1 MKPRLISTLF
11 VFVTSVS
18 LLLAD
23 ARIKFT
29 TSSHDF
35 GTIQEKDGDVTTRF
49 EFTNTG
55 DSPLLITRATAT
67 CGCTSPEYPKK
78 PLRPGEKG
86 EIVVTYHAKG
96 RPGPFDKSIYV
107 YSNDAKNE
115 KVLLTITGNVVSAT
129 GVRET
134 FTEELGGGLRVKTL
148 SLNFFDVY
156 PGRNNRTR
164 TLAVYNEGDTPMT
177 LTYRNV
183 PKHIHIDCDPEVIE
197 PKQQGRVLV
206 TFETE
211 KVKDWGTRTDVIDIY
226 VRGQETR
233 MKNNHITLLADIWED
248 FSKLSKEQ
256 RQNAPEIEVSNT
268 ILDFERG
275 NNTRT
280 RELTVRN
287 TGKETLQIRKVQHD
301 DAEAFKTTIEKTS
314 LKPGEATKMR
324 VTFDPSKT
332 KKRSINQHLT
342 IISND
347 PSNSRVIVNIQ
358 AGK

>member
-1 MKPRLISTLF
+1 MRKILTLLF
-11 VFVTSVS
+11 ILFTSHTI
-18 LLLAD
+18 LWAD
-23 ARIKFT
+23 AKIKFT
-29 TSSHDF
+29 TTTHDF
-35 GTIQEKDGDVTTRF
+35 GTIQEKDGDVTAKF
-49 EFTNTG
+49 EFTNAG

-67 CGCTSPEYPKK
+67 CGCTTPEHPKK

-86 EIVVTYHAKG
+86 EIIVTYHAKG
-96 RPGPFDKSIYV
+96 RPGPFDKSIMV

-115 KVLLTITGNVVSAT
+115 KVLLTITGNVISST
-129 GVRET
+129 SVRET

-183 PKHIHIDCDPEVIE
+183 PNHIHIDCDPAVIE

-211 KVKDWGTRTDVIDIY
+211 KAKDWGPRTDAFEIFVK
-226 VRGQETR
+226 GQETR
-233 MKNNHITLLADIWED
+233 MKNNRITLLADIWED
-248 FSKLSKEQ
+248 FSKLTKAQ

-268 ILDFERG
+268 ILDFEKG
-275 NNTRT
+275 SGSRT

-287 TGKETLQIRKVQHD
+287 TGKETLQIRKVQND
-301 DAEAFKTTIEKTS
+301 DTEAFQTSIEKTA
-314 LKPGEATKMR
+314 LKPGEATKIR
-324 VTFDPSKT
+324 VTFNPAKT
-332 KKRSINQHLT
+332 NKRSINQHLT

-347 PSNSRVIVNIQ
+347 PSNSRVIVNVQ

>member
-1 MKPRLISTLF
+1 LKPRFLTLLF
-11 VFVTSVS
+11 LFFTSVTV
-18 LLLAD
+18 LLAD
-23 ARIKFT
+23 AKIKFAT
-29 TSSHDF
+29 KTHDF
-35 GTIQEKDGDVTTRF
+35 GTIQEKDGDVTAKF
-49 EFTNTG
+49 EFTNVG
-55 DSPLLITRATAT
+55 DTPLLITRATAT
-67 CGCTSPEYPKK
+67 CGCTTPVHPKK

-107 YSNDAKNE
+107 FSNDAKNE

-129 GVRET
+129 GIRET
-134 FTEELGGGLRVKTL
+134 FTEELGGGLRIKTN

-164 TLAVYNEGDTPMT
+164 TLAVYNEGDSPMT

-183 PKHIHIDCDPEVIE
+183 PKHVHIECDPEVIE
-197 PKQQGRVLV
+197 PKQQGRVLI

-211 KVKDWGTRTDVIDIY
+211 KANDWGTHTDVIDIF
-226 VRGQETR
+226 VKGQETQ

-268 ILDFERG
+268 IIDFEKG
-275 NNTRT
+275 NKTRT
-280 RELTVRN
+280 KELTIRN
-287 TGKETLQIRKVQHD
+287 TGKEKLQLRKVQND
-301 DAEAFKTTIEKTS
+301 DPEAFQTSIDKTS
-314 LKPGEATKMR
+314 LNPGETTKVR
-324 VTFDPSKT
+324 ITFNPAKT
-332 KKRSINQHLT
+332 KKRNINQHLT

>member
-1 MKPRLISTLF
+1 MKPKFLILF
-11 VFVTSVS
+11 LLFFTSVTV
-18 LLLAD
+18 LWAD
-23 ARIKFT
+23 AKIKFT
-29 TSSHDF
+29 TKTHDF
-35 GTIQEKDGDVTTRF
+35 GTIQEKDGDVTAKF
-49 EFTNTG
+49 EFTNEG
-55 DSPLLITRATAT
+55 DTPLLITRATAT
-67 CGCTSPEYPKK
+67 CGCTTPEHPKK

-86 EIVVTYHAKG
+86 EIIVTYHAKG

-107 YSNDAKNE
+107 FSNDAKNE

-129 GVRET
+129 GIRET
-134 FTEELGGGLRVKTL
+134 FTEELGGGLRIKTK

-164 TLAVYNEGDTPMT
+164 TLAVYNEGSTPMT
-177 LTYRNV
+177 LTFRNV
-183 PKHIHIDCDPEVIE
+183 PKHVHIECEPEVIE

-211 KVKDWGTRTDVIDIY
+211 KANDWGTHTDAIDIY

-233 MKNNHITLLADIWED
+233 MKNNRITLLADIWED
-248 FSKLSKEQ
+248 FSKLTKDQ

-268 ILDFERG
+268 IIDFKIG
-275 NNTRT
+275 SKIQAK
-280 RELTVRN
+280 ELTIRN
-287 TGKETLQIRKVQHD
+287 TGKEKLQIRKIQND
-301 DAEAFKTTIEKTS
+301 DAEAFQTSLDKTT
-314 LKPGEATKMR
+314 LKPGEAAKLR
-324 VTFDPSKT
+324 INFNPAKT
-332 KKRSINQHLT
+332 KRRSINQHLT